1 MIFPMNW
8 EAHESSD
15 SVSIAPERG
24 IAEENGSLGY
34 GLFISTF
41 EPTSD
46 RRGRSTL
53 EDATDQLISSL
64 RRANPSMR
72 IGQGYRRERLDGLN
86 ALSVGIGS
94 ESPFGGPERDWLV
107 TVFSP
112 AGGFYYFIAVTPEA
126 AFGDYEE
133 TFGTIFDSIRFR

>member
-1 MIFPMNW
+1 M
-8 EAHESSD
+8 
-15 SVSIAPERG
+15 
-24 IAEENGSLGY
+24 L
-34 GLFISTF
+34 ISTF
-41 EPTSD
+41 EPNRD
-46 RRGRSTL
+46 RRGRLTL
-53 EDATDQLISSL
+53 EDATDQLIANL

-107 TVFSP
+107 TVFGP
-112 AGGFYYFIAVTPEA
+112 DGQFYYFIAVSPEE
-126 AFGDYEE
+126 AFDQYEE